1 MMPFFE
7 PADKIEPK
15 HLDLE
20 RARQSLREE
29 LEAINYYQE
38 RIDATPDES
47 LKRILEHNMNEE
59 KEHAAM
65 LMECAPI
72 SVEVRTSFAT
82 ANERWNIWCRLPP
95 SVPAV
100 SASRT
105 ACFIWPRICGSPSTI
120 ESSPEATRK
129 AWRAA
134 SRCSSR

>member
-1 MMPFFE
+1 MPFFE

-38 RIDATPDES
+38 RIDATRDES

-65 LMECAPI
+65 LMEWIRRNDP
-72 SVEVRTSFAT
+72 
-82 ANERWNIWCRLPP
+82 LQD
-95 SVPAV
+95 
-100 SASRT
+100 
-105 ACFIWPRICGSPSTI
+105 
-120 ESSPEATRK
+120 
-129 AWRAA
+129 RAFKEHD
-134 SRCSSR
+134 